1 MTDQASIKRDIRAL
15 QMMAARVITD
25 CEDADL
31 LADATTAE
39 VCRLVDDALGL
50 LLAAEDM
57 MSLKRLPC
65 PTQPND
71 V

>member
-1 MTDQASIKRDIRAL
+1 MIHLADIKRDIRAI
-15 QMMAARVITD
+15 QKMAAKVITD
-25 CEDADL
+25 CEEADL

-57 MSLKRLPC
+57 MGLKRLPRA
-65 PTQPND
+65 TQPND